1 MESTRQYGHKADV
14 ALTLWVKL
22 ARASAVFAR
31 RTGEQIRSFGLTPAQ
46 FGVLEILGHKGPMNP
61 GDLCRKSLV
70 SGGNMTVVVDNLE
83 RLGLVR
89 RERSREDRRAIT
101 VHLTPRGK
109 RLFTS
114 VFPRH
119 AAFVADLASVL
130 TEEEQIR
137 LGALLKKLGTSL
149 GSAAGIGSATPQ
161 AKGRLQKEKLHTI
174 THSRSTLS

>member
-89 RERSREDRRAIT
+89 RERNREDRRAIT

-119 AAFVADLASVL
+119 AAYVADLASVL

-149 GSAAGIGSATPQ
+149 GPSQ
-161 AKGRLQKEKLHTI
+161 AEGRLQKKKLHTI

>member
-1 MESTRQYGHKADV
+1 METTRRYGHKADL

-31 RTGEQIRSFGLTPAQ
+31 CTGEQIRSFGLTPAQ

-83 RLGLVR
+83 RQGLVR
-89 RERSREDRRAIT
+89 RERSRQDRRAIT

-109 RLFTS
+109 RLFAS

-119 AAFVADLASVL
+119 AAYVADLASVL
-130 TEEEQIR
+130 TEEEQVR
-137 LGALLKKLGTSL
+137 LGALLKKLGTTL
-149 GSAAGIGSATPQ
+149 LSAAGDGHAASTTRGRPQ
-161 AKGRLQKEKLHTI
+161 RKSYHTI
-174 THSRSTLS
+174 TNARSTLS